1 MIPNGPVFSSQDS
14 LNSYKT
20 GDHKQKLYQYQKEQ
34 TALSHITHHVPSSV
48 PAAKKSSSSWL
59 WQCSVQAQAVRL
71 GMCQGFTSLR
81 WFLWPEPRAGEGSA
95 AAEMLQ
101 AGSAVAPGMVDAPG
115 LVPQG
120 WDWISDSICALHW
133 DPVFN
138 ISGTFV
144 HTVPKCLWNFS
155 WSFLNRSFAEAAHL
169 HLI

>member
-1 MIPNGPVFSSQDS
+1 MAQCFPVRNS
-14 LNSYKT
+14 LNSYKMGSQAKAVSIPKRT
-20 GDHKQKLYQYQKEQ
+20 DCPFSAHSLRAKFC
-34 TALSHITHHVPSSV
+34 PSSQEEQQQ
-48 PAAKKSSSSWL
+48 L
-59 WQCSVQAQAVRL
+59 AVAMPCA
-71 GMCQGFTSLR
+71 GTGSLAGNV
-81 WFLWPEPRAGEGSA
+81 WGIHSPQVIPWPEPRAGKGSP

-133 DPVFN
+133 DPVFLN